1 MKVKNVSA
9 RGWWVGGQLIA
20 PLSTVELNDSFLA
33 DIDGNADLEVIA
45 EEVKRGRTAKQE
57 AKEEVIAVEVKE

>member
-20 PLSTVELNDSFLA
+20 PLATVELNDSFLA
-33 DIDGNADLEVIA
+33 DLAGNADLEVIA
-45 EEVKRGRTAKQE
+45 EEVKAGRKSKEQV
-57 AKEEVIAVEVKE
+57 KEEVKEEVKE